1 MRSVQIYIATLETY
15 IEKVQVNSCFG
26 PFNRKDNKVVGT
38 IPFEIRIPS
47 QKTNKLGV
55 FLHTSPK
62 FDVDHT
68 VFYSHM
74 MSVNKNNSKQ
84 IIYWSTGF

>member
-1 MRSVQIYIATLETY
+1 MKTTNGNFQGFLFWI
-15 IEKVQVNSCFG
+15 
-26 PFNRKDNKVVGT
+26 PNRKDNKVAGT
-38 IPFEIRIPS
+38 ISFGIRIPS
-47 QKTNKLGV
+47 QNKNKLGI
-55 FLHTSPK
+55 FLHTSCK

-74 MSVNKNNSKQ
+74 MSVNENNSKQ